1 VVDVTEDDAG
11 SDAEPDARPPDCE
24 AGKGSAPGAARAARA
39 AHPARR
45 ARRLRRRGQRE
56 RR

>member
-1 VVDVTEDDAG
+1 MVDVTEDDAG